1 MPISLQP
8 HSQMTAETVAEYD
21 VVLCVGDTTF
31 LDYGSIAAKKE
42 GYGAIGKGG
51 NGLIL
56 HSALAIEVEKGQSL
70 GILWQKLWNREPKQK
85 LPKDETPTQKKKR
98 QAAARK
104 KARNRPFE
112 QKVLLQVG
120 RSTHHCRKS
129 CK

>member
-1 MPISLQP
+1 
-8 HSQMTAETVAEYD
+8 MTAETVAEYD

-42 GYGAIGKGG
+42 GYGPIGKAG

-56 HSALAIEVEKGQSL
+56 HSGLVVEPEKGQSL
-70 GILWQKLWNREPKQK
+70 GLLWQKLWNREPKQK

-104 KARNRPFE
+104 EARNRPFE

-120 RSTHHCRKS
+120 RSTYHCRKRS
-129 CK
+129 